1 MRGRE
6 RRWKLVGLLALGM
19 AIGVTMTA
27 TPAVSH
33 VAGWA
38 HNWNEHIKPKADARY
53 ANAVRGTDK
62 ARNSD
67 KLDGQDSS
75 KFLPAASYTVAGDW
89 TLGVSDPRTNGKKA
103 ELSCDP
109 GDLLLNGG
117 YLTGSVNNPN
127 HFQGSWRSGQYVA
140 GRVVGDRWRVGW
152 LRRARRDLPRH
163 GASGARGGRGTAG
176 RTRGFRLTSPG
187 RIPLRPGRP
196 GATNPSRPTPRRPR
210 RLPSSRGAPRP
221 SACRSPPCRRRAR
234 PLDAARRRRSPR

>member
-1 MRGRE
+1 MTGRE
-6 RRWKLVGLLALGM
+6 RRWKLVGLLAFGM
-19 AIGVTMTA
+19 AIGVTMSA

-33 VAGWA
+33 VSGWA

-75 KFLPAASYTVAGDW
+75 KFLPAASYTVVGDW

-127 HFQGSWRSGQYVA
+127 HFQGSWKSGNT
-140 GRVVGDRWRVGW
+140 WRVEWWVTGGGSGGYVG
-152 LRRARRDLPRH
+152 LVVTCLDTAPPAH
-163 GASGARGGRGTAG
+163 GAVA
-176 RTRGFRLTSPG
+176 
-187 RIPLRPGRP
+187 
-196 GATNPSRPTPRRPR
+196 
-210 RLPSSRGAPRP
+210 
-221 SACRSPPCRRRAR
+221 AR
-234 PLDAARRRRSPR
+234 PVGRAVSD

>member
-1 MRGRE
+1 LRGRLELNGKEEAGSQHAMCATHYEREREE
-6 RRWKLVGLLALGM
+6 RRWKLVGLLAFGM

-103 ELSCDP
+103 ELSCDLGICSSTGATSPVPSTTRITSRAP
-109 GDLLLNGG
+109 G
-117 YLTGSVNNPN
+117 
-127 HFQGSWRSGQYVA
+127 
-140 GRVVGDRWRVGW
+140 
-152 LRRARRDLPRH
+152 
-163 GASGARGGRGTAG
+163 GAAIRGG
-176 RTRGFRLTSPG
+176 
-187 RIPLRPGRP
+187 
-196 GATNPSRPTPRRPR
+196 
-210 RLPSSRGAPRP
+210 SSGG
-221 SACRSPPCRRRAR
+221 
-234 PLDAARRRRSPR
+234 